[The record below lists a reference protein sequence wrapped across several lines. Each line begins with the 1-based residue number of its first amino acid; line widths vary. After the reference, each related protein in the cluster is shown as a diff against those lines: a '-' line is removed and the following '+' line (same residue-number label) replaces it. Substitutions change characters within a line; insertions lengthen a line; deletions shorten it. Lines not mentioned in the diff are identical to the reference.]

1 MEGAHVCRHSD
12 GGTAVPADQFGEQT
26 YIRRGKGAGGLR
38 GISTN
43 AEQVAVWV
51 GSFSVCAHL
60 DLAIEAMYC
69 HEDAG
74 EKPFGGTEGECKME
88 NNHKEEDERRR
99 KMDETDRSKI
109 AEELEKHSHPL
120 NVKSTDLYNIG
131 RTNKSECP
139 RCTSHRQHSKREV
152 HCLASWRI
160 PQQNREESEDY
171 AGNEEGCY
179 RERQAHI

>member
-1 MEGAHVCRHSD
+1 MDCLINPTLLALQLLRAQRGGDFLVQQVSLEAMMPYFFAAGHMNYARYITWYLRNVENLPTTAKNDLMEGAHVCRHSD

-74 EKPFGGTEGECKME
+74 EKPFGGTEGE
-88 NNHKEEDERRR
+88 
-99 KMDETDRSKI
+99 
-109 AEELEKHSHPL
+109 
-120 NVKSTDLYNIG
+120 
-131 RTNKSECP
+131 
-139 RCTSHRQHSKREV
+139 
-152 HCLASWRI
+152 
-160 PQQNREESEDY
+160 
-171 AGNEEGCY
+171 
-179 RERQAHI
+179 